1 MKHVSYA
8 DKSLFMGDDAA
19 DTLLEYAR
27 LVADN
32 ERADTVTLRS
42 ISTDGNTVEA
52 SFLLDASTVL
62 MVESTN
68 SDVEAPDNTEAVQDI
83 KDRIDAITRPVSVDS
98 QEPPYI
104 DYDLPESF

>member
-1 MKHVSYA
+1 M
-8 DKSLFMGDDAA
+8 
-19 DTLLEYAR
+19 
-27 LVADN
+27 
-32 ERADTVTLRS
+32 TLRS

-83 KDRIDAITRPVSVDS
+83 KERIDAITRPVSVDS

>member
-32 ERADTVTLRS
+32 ERADTVTLSS

-83 KDRIDAITRPVSVDS
+83 KDRIAAITRPVSVDS
-98 QEPPYI
+98 QEAPYV